1 MMAAWLVVIEYRLH
15 TGRTYWVLSVR
26 ADSLPI
32 RPHVGALLTRCSLSA
47 PRVRIRPRQVRCGIW
62 MENGESVQTLV
73 GTEFAGV
80 TARKPVKP
88 IKMTTLVT
96 AVTMNHRPMMS
107 MGICLCRADVAL
119 SPDPPS
125 SIFSFDHG

>member
-1 MMAAWLVVIEYRLH
+1 
-15 TGRTYWVLSVR
+15 VR
-26 ADSLPI
+26 A
-32 RPHVGALLTRCSLSA
+32 CK
-47 PRVRIRPRQVRCGIW
+47 
-62 MENGESVQTLV
+62 TLV

-96 AVTMNHRPMMS
+96 AATMNHRSMMS